1 MAWVRK
7 LFWVGIVTI
16 ALVVSASA
24 IGIVFI
30 DQIVNYPLVRKLI
43 VKRIS
48 VATGMVVQARQFAVT
63 AQDGIGVSGH
73 QVNMEGI
80 DGHRRIAVAQVQI
93 HWRWRDLLRARWTPD
108 NIFLD
113 QPDVQWTGFRTAE
126 KQTRAAPAGETS
138 ISPASVAA
146 DLPRIVVRNGRLAL
160 NAPAVIM
167 DRLSLTAL
175 PDPAL
180 PDALQIALA
189 GRLEYQRQYMTIKA
203 TGTLAMAAPLT
214 CKGKINIAALP
225 LTLLPKVASLPIDH
239 GTVDIDLDVDGQ
251 LDGKVVATAA
261 LQGKDVRFRLINAKR
276 SHLYDFPKPWLRLY
290 AAYDAQRLSISNFE
304 LDIPQTR
311 ISGNFSWDHA
321 QNQHLRLEVQA
332 PNMKM
337 AAFKQVLPAAILPEW
352 IETWLMPALT
362 GGQVRL
368 NRFRLDG
375 APAQWAALDAPQNAD
390 TLFLDIELDKVVMF
404 KKQSPLPLSDVAAQV
419 VIDHAALTVSRLQAT
434 CGQSSLTAG
443 RLLMPK
449 LYQMPDRY
457 TLAATGRFALQDIR
471 QQAQALLPTTWTAPY
486 LDNVKTLD
494 GMLTGTIKAASEKE
508 DRLRLQSGTNLKLSQ
523 AHIVAKSL
531 IFPIAI
537 DHATLAVS
545 KDGHNQAQASGKWGN
560 SALTVRMQT
569 PPAWDQFKIEADGHA
584 AIDQLLAHFQP
595 DRPPIVTS
603 PHPLPCALTVSGAG
617 RAWNVQGD
625 LGIGGAT
632 VMAGRIPIEPAEKS
646 RLTVD
651 LQIDGNQV
659 RTDQLGVGAGAS
671 QLSLGAP
678 LNWPLPAG
686 AWRIELVAD
695 QFDLHGWK
703 VDANAASGLANGRIA
718 ISGPLKSLALGGQLD
733 ITAARFQ
740 LNANAPVI
748 SQGHLTLQADAG
760 GSTIIDL
767 ASYVGRSPV
776 SAKAQL
782 SRLWPPRGRIQ
793 IHCSRFD
800 LADMMPGGLP
810 DLKQHADIQPVAWD
824 DSTHT
829 AEHSDLLMRVE
840 ELLWNQSRFGP
851 LHVVG
856 RYHRGQLLVD
866 QLALDWPHGR
876 VAAKARIAFD
886 NGRPVP
892 AAMVYSAIRNQPI
905 DKILKF
911 LEFDNYVTANG
922 FDLESLIRIQGPD
935 PDAWLRSLSGVL
947 ETAAMDGVIHKSNVL
962 FPILKFMSIENI
974 IKGEWKFDGSDKG
987 LPFSRLDGHWD
998 IHAGV
1003 ATSNSLVMKSPVLN
1017 AVGQSVIDL
1026 PAFHIKGQIQ
1036 AQPLGS
1042 VDAVL
1047 GKIPILR
1054 HLLLNRS
1061 GSFLGLTF
1069 DVDGPLDKP
1078 AVKYHPA
1085 ADIGEQMMG
1094 RMESLLKTPSR
1105 LYDRLT
1111 DAHPDASKS
1120 TMQQQFEA
1128 QSAEDL

>member
-1 MAWVRK
+1 MAWVRR
-7 LFWVGIVTI
+7 LFWVGIVMI
-16 ALVVSASA
+16 VLVVGVSA

-48 VATGMVVQARQFAVT
+48 VAAGMVVQAQQFAVT
-63 AQDGIGVSGH
+63 ARDGIGISGR

-80 DGHRRIAVAQVQI
+80 DGQRRIVVAQVQL

-113 QPDVQWTGFRTAE
+113 QPDIQWTGLRAAK

-138 ISPASVAA
+138 LSPASLAA
-146 DLPRIVVRNGRLAL
+146 DLPRIVVRNGRLRL

-167 DRLSLTAL
+167 DQLRLTAL
-175 PDPAL
+175 PDPAR
-180 PDALQIALA
+180 PDALQIDLA
-189 GRLEYQRQYMTIKA
+189 GRLEYQHQQMKIKA
-203 TGTLAMAAPLT
+203 AGMVATAAPMACT
-214 CKGKINIAALP
+214 GKINVDALP
-225 LTLLPKVASLPIDH
+225 LTLLPKLASLPLDH
-239 GTVDIDLDVDGQ
+239 GTVDIDLDIDGQ
-251 LDGKVVATAA
+251 LDGKVAATAA

-276 SHLYDFPKPWLRLY
+276 SHLYDFPKPRLQLD
-290 AAYDAQRLSISNFE
+290 AVYDSQRLTISNFE

-321 QNQHLRLEVQA
+321 QDQRLRLEVSA
-332 PNMKM
+332 PGMKM
-337 AAFKQVLPAAILPEW
+337 AAFKQVLPDAILPEW

-368 NRFRLDG
+368 NRFRLEG

-390 TLFLDIELDKVVMF
+390 TLFLDIDLDKVVMF
-404 KKQSPLPLSDVAAQV
+404 KKQSPLPLSDVAAHV
-419 VIDHAALTVSRLQAT
+419 VIDHAALTVSRLQAQ
-434 CGQSSLTAG
+434 CNRSKLTDG
-443 RLLMPK
+443 RLHMPR
-449 LYQMPDRY
+449 LYQAPDRY
-457 TLAATGRFALQDIR
+457 SLSAAGHFSLQDMR
-471 QQAQALLPTTWTAPY
+471 RQAQALLPKTLTAPWFDG
-486 LDNVKTLD
+486 LERLD
-494 GMLTGTIKAASEKE
+494 GMLSGTLAAASEKN
-508 DRLRLQSGTNLKLSQ
+508 DQVRLQSGTHLKLSQ
-523 AHIVAKSL
+523 AHAVAKRL
-531 IFPIAI
+531 VFPIVI
-537 DHATLAVS
+537 DQADWTVAD
-545 KDGHNQAQASGKWGN
+545 DGRNHVQAAGKWGN
-560 SALTVRMQT
+560 SALRARLET
-569 PPAWDQFKIEADGHA
+569 PSAWDQFKIDADGHA
-584 AIDQLLAHFQP
+584 AIGQLLAHFQP
-595 DRPPIVTS
+595 DSQPVVTS
-603 PHPLPCALTVSGAG
+603 PHPLPCTLTVSGAG

-632 VMAGRIPIEPAEKS
+632 VKAGRIAMQPAEKS
-646 RLTVD
+646 RFTVE
-651 LQIDGNQV
+651 LQLDGNHV
-659 RTDQLGVGAGAS
+659 RIDKLAMNTGAS

-678 LNWPLPAG
+678 LNLPLSADS
-686 AWRIELVAD
+686 WRIKLVAD
-695 QFDLHGWK
+695 QFDLRGWK
-703 VDANAASGLANGRIA
+703 IDSNAVAGMVNGRMA
-718 ISGPLKSLALGGQLD
+718 ISGPLQSLALGGQLD

-740 LNANAPVI
+740 LNSNAPVV
-748 SQGHLTLQADAG
+748 SQGRLSLQADES

-767 ASYVGRSPV
+767 AGYVGRSPV

-782 SRLWPPRGRIQ
+782 RRLWPPRGQIQ
-793 IHCSRFD
+793 IHCPRFD

-810 DLKQHADIQPVAWD
+810 DLKQHADIKPVTWD
-824 DSTHT
+824 DPTHT
-829 AEHSDLLMRVE
+829 TEHTDLLMRVE

-856 RYHRGQLLVD
+856 RYHQGQLLID
-866 QLALDWPHGR
+866 QLALNWPHGR

-886 NGRPVP
+886 NGRPDP
-892 AAMVYSAIRNQPI
+892 AVMLYSAIRNQPI

-911 LEFDNYVTANG
+911 LEFDNYLTAKG
-922 FDLESLIRIQGPD
+922 FNLESLIRIQGPD
-935 PDAWLRSLSGVL
+935 PDAWLKSLSGVL
-947 ETAAMDGVIHKSNVL
+947 EAAAVDGVIHKSYVL

-974 IKGEWKFDGSDKG
+974 IKGDWKFDGSDKG
-987 LPFSRLDGHWD
+987 LPFSRLDERWD

-1003 ATSNSLVMKSPVLN
+1003 ATSDSLVMKSPVFN

-1026 PAFHIKGQIQ
+1026 PAFHVKGQIQ

-1054 HLLLNRS
+1054 HVLLNRK

-1078 AVKYHPA
+1078 TVSYHPA
-1085 ADIGEQMMG
+1085 ADIGKQVMG
-1094 RMESLLKTPSR
+1094 RMENLLETPSR

-1111 DAHPDASKS
+1111 DAHPDTSKS